1 MGVKMLNEYFR
12 EYEAA
17 RKIGRMIKT
26 NIEFSG
32 VPKDTRGM
40 VVDIYQHNHMDFG
53 VSIQWSLDH
62 KLVDGFSKTEYVQF
76 LEEV

>member
-1 MGVKMLNEYFR
+1 MLNEYFR
-12 EYEAA
+12 EYEAS

-40 VVDIYQHNHMDFG
+40 VVDIYPHNKDNWG